1 MRDNG
6 ELSDE
11 ALCNYGVPQGGIL
24 SSILFIIYVNDIV
37 MCVGGGAELVVYA
50 NDTTVYAS
58 GASVEECSTKI
69 NGALNNIN
77 EWIENNSLTLNTQK

>member
-1 MRDNG
+1 MHEIKLPWNYRRSSKVGSRVILATGGSMRDNG

-11 ALCNYGVPQGGIL
+11 AVCNYGVPQGGIL

-50 NDTTVYAS
+50 DDTTVYAS
-58 GASVEECSTKI
+58 GAS
-69 NGALNNIN
+69 
-77 EWIENNSLTLNTQK
+77 